1 MAILNAIFALFI
13 IFFPIAEIG
22 RIQFS
27 NGVSFSINDIL
38 LLSLIAAWSFNK
50 FKNHKINKRKSYH
63 LKKPILL
70 FTAICILSLLL
81 NFRGLGLEKSFVSFL
96 YLLRFVLYFSIY
108 FIVID
113 LNPRIKKLIPHLLLI
128 SGSLVVLLGYI
139 QYYFYPSLRN
149 LFYLGW
155 DEHLY
160 RMFSSFFDPNFAG
173 AFFVLFFF
181 LCLYQ
186 IEQFH
191 QNKMRISFLMAIIVS
206 IFTVVAIYLTY
217 SRSALVMLTV
227 AVVSYLMLINKKRLI
242 IISIFFM
249 IVFVFAAPK
258 SFQTEGTD
266 LLRTVSTEARLQS
279 AEQGLSIFE
288 KNPVLGVGFNA
299 YRYAL
304 NRYEGLNTQYWQTT
318 HSGAGTDNS
327 FIFVLATTG
336 IFGLLAYLYLLYK
349 IFQLGIINIK
359 KNKHYAILLIV
370 SVVGIGVD
378 SMFINSL
385 FYVFIMEWLWILA
398 GLTENS

>member
-1 MAILNAIFALFI
+1 
-13 IFFPIAEIG
+13 
-22 RIQFS
+22 
-27 NGVSFSINDIL
+27 
-38 LLSLIAAWSFNK
+38 
-50 FKNHKINKRKSYH
+50 
-63 LKKPILL
+63 
-70 FTAICILSLLL
+70 
-81 NFRGLGLEKSFVSFL
+81 
-96 YLLRFVLYFSIY
+96 
-108 FIVID
+108 
-113 LNPRIKKLIPHLLLI
+113 
-128 SGSLVVLLGYI
+128 
-139 QYYFYPSLRN
+139 
-149 LFYLGW
+149 
-155 DEHLY
+155 
-160 RMFSSFFDPNFAG
+160 MFSSFFDPNFAG

-191 QNKMRISFLMAIIVS
+191 QNKMRISLLMAIIIS

-227 AVVSYLMLINKKRLI
+227 AVVFYLMLINKKRLI

-304 NRYEGLNTQYWQTT
+304 NHYEGLNTQYWQTT